1 MQLKKGRTMFE
12 ELLMPLAGLKE
23 KNWRHVGFV
32 VFPEIED
39 RQTFQTVLGLT
50 DAEVRTVVTKEE
62 MRGISWMNEYLQQ
75 QEVDVSA
82 YESLI
87 SIILGSQFVHYQD
100 QAFNPFSLIRQS
112 ADRLGKSNS
121 YPDSPSG
128 SKEDFES
135 LSDQPLGKNLIRY
148 SILNIHS
155 IVNFSTPITEYFC
168 RKSSKHLILE

>member
-100 QAFNPFSLIRQS
+100 QAFNPFSLIS
-112 ADRLGKSNS
+112 A
-121 YPDSPSG
+121 
-128 SKEDFES
+128 
-135 LSDQPLGKNLIRY
+135 
-148 SILNIHS
+148 
-155 IVNFSTPITEYFC
+155 
-168 RKSSKHLILE
+168 